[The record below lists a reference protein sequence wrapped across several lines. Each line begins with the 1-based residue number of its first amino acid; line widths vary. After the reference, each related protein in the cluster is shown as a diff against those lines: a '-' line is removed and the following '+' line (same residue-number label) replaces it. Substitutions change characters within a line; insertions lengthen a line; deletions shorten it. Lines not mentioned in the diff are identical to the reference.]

1 MSVDKYLKYSELAE
15 AAYVDL
21 TPGLIDKDVLKN
33 NGKGLTEAQAQ
44 AFIANY
50 AVIDQYD
57 GRVEESYIDELGF
70 EHTYLK
76 PTGLSVTIFEDGAG
90 NQTVAVRGTDDWYD
104 FIPDVIDIAILGS
117 AENQIGRAHV

>member
-70 EHTYLK
+70 E
-76 PTGLSVTIFEDGAG
+76 
-90 NQTVAVRGTDDWYD
+90 
-104 FIPDVIDIAILGS
+104 
-117 AENQIGRAHV
+117 QIGRASCRERV